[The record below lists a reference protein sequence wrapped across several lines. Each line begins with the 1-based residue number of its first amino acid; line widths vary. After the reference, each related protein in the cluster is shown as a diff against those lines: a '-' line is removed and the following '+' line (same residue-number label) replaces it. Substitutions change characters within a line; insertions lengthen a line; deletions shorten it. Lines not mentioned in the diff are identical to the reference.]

1 MSIEIKA
8 DDGLQEF
15 IKDEID
21 NAVLPDAVY
30 TVSYYYGAK
39 GYRSGSSVSLK
50 IQNHKLISYEQN

>member
-15 IKDEID
+15 IKDGID

-50 IQNHKLISYEQN
+50 IQNHKLISYEKN